1 MNLETKPSQIT
12 GIIGGQ
18 IVSLSDTPLL
28 TSASTPWSGFLLEE
42 VRGDL
47 VRNEV
52 SWGWHRTHV
61 CLVTRGCIRFTLKVG
76 GRQEHVIV
84 RQGDI
89 NVFPNGFGESR
100 FIYDGSNFQAI
111 CVEVDPEQINILNQ
125 SLPYT
130 ALKPQIAVPNAEI
143 AAVLTNMKT
152 EVARGCPS
160 GDLYAQALSLAL
172 VAYLESHFAVSPR
185 QSKIP
190 GRFSPSEVRFLTDY
204 IRANL
209 DRGLSLGQLANLVGI
224 SSSNLSRIF
233 GRTFGVS
240 PHQFVLALRMK
251 HATALLMSGKAIAEV
266 AQALGF
272 TPSYFAFAFRKA
284 FGTSPSQFRSEH
296 CIQHAALDSRVNW
309 FEEETGQFDE

>member
-1 MNLETKPSQIT
+1 MNSLSGYGHEITATKQSKIT

-89 NVFPNGFGESR
+89 NVFPNGFGKSR

-111 CVEVDPEQINILNQ
+111 CVEVDPERINILNQ

-172 VAYLESHFAVSPR
+172 VAYLESHFAISPR

-190 GRFSPSEVRFLTDY
+190 GRFSPSEVQLLTDY

-209 DRGLSLGQLANLVGI
+209 DRGLSLCQLANLVGM
-224 SSSNLSRIF
+224 SSKQFIAHFRAHVRCFATPICFGSAHETCNGATDERKSHSGNSPGARVYPELFCLCFPEGIRHLSKPVPLGAFHSTCR
-233 GRTFGVS
+233 
-240 PHQFVLALRMK
+240 PQFSIRQV
-251 HATALLMSGKAIAEV
+251 
-266 AQALGF
+266 
-272 TPSYFAFAFRKA
+272 
-284 FGTSPSQFRSEH
+284 
-296 CIQHAALDSRVNW
+296 
-309 FEEETGQFDE
+309 